1 MVKLIGTWHAI
12 KQKMTPPVLVIIA
25 IAIIATIWAYFYS
38 YNQTIEDTPTGTSTS
53 HTATLNQ
60 VSKTNTTVGYVE
72 KEVVDGVK
80 EDTDFEATINQPR
93 VVVKVNGEKQDFK
106 LLQNESRKFEDGKVV
121 LTQTSEVVFDVK
133 VPNKN
138 KLTVYADTH
147 ARLNEFHYGIGVEKQ
162 NGKFRYGAVYDL
174 KDKEPEFYVR
184 YDLLKVTTE

>member
-38 YNQTIEDTPTGTSTS
+38 HNQTIEDAPTGTSTS

-60 VSKTNTTVGYVE
+60 TSKTNTSVGYVA
-72 KEVVDGVK
+72 KEVINGVR
-80 EDTDFEATINQPR
+80 EDTDFEATVNQPK

-138 KLTVYADTH
+138 KLTVYALSLIH
-147 ARLNEFHYGIGVEKQ
+147 I
-162 NGKFRYGAVYDL
+162 
-174 KDKEPEFYVR
+174 
-184 YDLLKVTTE
+184 